1 MREYRKVALGDLFGI
16 FDRGIKMFGKIKNLI
31 TREVTN
37 PNENSD
43 GAITLRICSLIT
55 IIYLAVVVITLL
67 YTKSAALILLNIVF
81 MAVYGYL
88 FWLTYYDMTKGALLW
103 YNLATVGFVCFD
115 VIYMGWDSGIQHFLF
130 MLILLDLI
138 FSYMSTITQCV
149 VAVLFCMVR
158 LFLYSYCRINEPYL
172 DVVGVPDIFIQV
184 FTTITVFVLLFICGM
199 MLSKDSKEIQRK
211 LTRYN
216 EKLEA
221 MANTDTLTKLWN
233 RLHLMHYIEQKVTD
247 SYNFMAIAIGDIDYF
262 KKVNDT
268 YGHECGD
275 EVLRTLAS
283 IFKKQMEGDGVVAR
297 WGGEEFIFVFEGV
310 NGDEAKIKLL
320 DLQNAVRKA
329 VIHYEES
336 QLKVTMT
343 FGLVEYEPSMSLDDN
358 IKIADERLYA
368 GKEAGRDRIIY

>member
-1 MREYRKVALGDLFGI
+1 
-16 FDRGIKMFGKIKNLI
+16 MFGKIKRLI
-31 TREVTN
+31 RREVPN

-43 GAITLRICSLIT
+43 GAIALRICSLIS
-55 IIYLAVVVITLL
+55 IAYLAIVIVTLL
-67 YTKSAALILLNIVF
+67 YTRSAALILCNIIF

-88 FWLTYYDMTKGALLW
+88 FWLTYYDMTRGALLW

-115 VIYMGWDSGIQHFLF
+115 VFYIGWDSGIQHFFF

-138 FSYMSTITQCV
+138 FSNMSNMVQGI
-149 VAVLFCMVR
+149 VAVLLCIVR
-158 LFLYSYCRINEPYL
+158 LGLYFYCRVYEPH
-172 DVVGVPDIFIQV
+172 VEIEGAPDIFIQV
-184 FTTITVFVLLFICGM
+184 FTTVTVFVLLFICGV
-199 MLSKDSKEIQRK
+199 MLSKDSKEIQCK

-216 EKLEA
+216 EELEA

-233 RLHLMHYIEQKVTD
+233 RLHLMSYIEKKVTD
-247 SYNFMAIAIGDIDYF
+247 SYHFMAIAIGDIDYF

-283 IFKKQMEGDGVVAR
+283 IFKKQMEGNGVVAR

-310 NGDEAKIKLL
+310 NGDEAMIKLS

-329 VIHYEES
+329 VIRYEELE
-336 QLKVTMT
+336 LKVTMT
-343 FGLVEYEPSMSLDDN
+343 FGLVEYELSMSLDDN
-358 IKIADERLYA
+358 IKIADERLYI
-368 GKEAGRDRIIY
+368 GKESGRDRIIY

>member
-1 MREYRKVALGDLFGI
+1 
-16 FDRGIKMFGKIKNLI
+16 MFEKIKRLI
-31 TREVTN
+31 MCEVSN

-43 GAITLRICSLIT
+43 GAITLRICSLIS
-55 IIYLAVVVITLL
+55 IAYLATVIVTLL
-67 YTKSAALILLNIVF
+67 YTKSAALILCNIIF

-103 YNLATVGFVCFD
+103 YNLATIGFVCFD

-138 FSYMSTITQCV
+138 FSYMSNVMQGII
-149 VAVLFCMVR
+149 ALLFCIVR
-158 LFLYSYCRINEPYL
+158 LGLYLYCRVYEPQVEIEGMA
-172 DVVGVPDIFIQV
+172 DVFIQI
-184 FTTITVFVLLFICGM
+184 FTTVTVFVLLFICGM

-233 RLHLMHYIEQKVTD
+233 RLHLMHYIEKKVTD
-247 SYNFMAIAIGDIDYF
+247 SYNFMAIAIGDIDFF

-275 EVLRTLAS
+275 EVLRVLAS
-283 IFKKQMEGDGVVAR
+283 IFKKQMEGHGVVAR

-310 NGDEAKIKLL
+310 NGDEAQVKLL
-320 DLQNAVRKA
+320 NLQNAVRKA
-329 VIHYEES
+329 VIRYEELE
-336 QLKVTMT
+336 LKVTMT

-358 IKIADERLYA
+358 IKIADERLYI
-368 GKEAGRDRIIY
+368 GKESGRDRIIY

>member
-1 MREYRKVALGDLFGI
+1 MLERFKGLI
-16 FDRGIKMFGKIKNLI
+16 F
-31 TREVTN
+31 REVSN

-43 GAITLRICSLIT
+43 GAITLRICSLIS
-55 IIYLAVVVITLL
+55 IIYLAALIATLI
-67 YTKSAALILLNIVF
+67 YTKSTPLFFFNVIF
-81 MAVYGYL
+81 MAVYGYI
-88 FWLTYYDMTKGALLW
+88 FWMTYCDMTKGALIW

-138 FSYMSTITQCV
+138 FSYMSTVTQCV
-149 VAVLFCMVR
+149 VAVLFCLVR
-158 LFLYSYCRINEPYL
+158 LVLYLYCKVYEPYL
-172 DVVGVPDIFIQV
+172 GIEGAPDIFIQI
-184 FTTITVFVLLFICGM
+184 FTTTTVFVLLFICGM

-247 SYNFMAIAIGDIDYF
+247 SYNFMAIAIGDIDFF

-275 EVLRTLAS
+275 EVLRILAS
-283 IFKKQMEGDGVVAR
+283 IFKKQMEGNGVVAR

-310 NGDEAKIKLL
+310 NGDEAKVKLL
-320 DLQNAVRKA
+320 DLQDAVRKA

-336 QLKVTMT
+336 ELKVTMT

-358 IKIADERLYA
+358 IKIADERLYI
-368 GKEAGRDRIIY
+368 GKESGRDRIIY